1 VGLLSTLLQKY
12 MANHVSGTSALISVL
27 PTCLGELR
35 QHVLAPLLGNCLFSE
50 AELLRANHF
59 VYECAD
65 IPRLTRWGANV
76 LAEIARRQTEAARQ
90 HCYLVTGTTL
100 RQLRSNSFR
109 GPRARPPQ
117 STPSWV
123 PGAYFPDRADRG
135 AATFDRQAAARFQPA
150 DALTFVDL
158 LNRQPR

>member
-35 QHVLAPLLGNCLFSE
+35 QHVLAPLLGNSLFSE
-50 AELLRANHF
+50 AELLRAKHF

-65 IPRLTRWGANV
+65 IPRLTRWGENV

-100 RQLRSNSFR
+100 RQLRSSCFR
-109 GPRARPPQ
+109 GQRARPPQ

-123 PGAYFPDRADRG
+123 PGAHFPDRADRG

-150 DALTFVDL
+150 DTLTVADL
-158 LNRQPR
+158 LNRQAR

>member
-1 VGLLSTLLQKY
+1 MET
-12 MANHVSGTSALISVL
+12 HVTGPPA
-27 PTCLGELR
+27 LGELR
-35 QHVLAPLLGNCLFSE
+35 QYVLLPLLGHPLFSD

-59 VYECAD
+59 VHECAD
-65 IPRLTRWGANV
+65 IPRLIRWGANV

-90 HCYLVTGTTL
+90 HCYLVTGITL
-100 RQLRSNSFR
+100 RQLRSSNFR

-158 LNRQPR
+158 LNRQAR